1 MARRWLLWV
10 DDKLD
15 GELFK
20 VHSRG
25 KWVWPEPRPHKQ
37 LKAGE
42 TVSENVCRNGYLRA
56 ESLEGAWAEIVRRAG
71 RSIE

>member
-1 MARRWLLWV
+1 MARRWLVWV

-25 KWVWPEPRPHKQ
+25 KWVWLEPRPHKQ

-42 TVSENVCRNGYLRA
+42 TVHEKAWKARGPKSSA
-56 ESLEGAWAEIVRRAG
+56 APAGA
-71 RSIE
+71 